1 LQKDLCKDLYDASLV
16 IRTKLKNGDVMIN
29 SYKILGVEVHPAT
42 ITDLNNLVIDSIEKN
57 KKTIISSQNLHS
69 VYIFN
74 KDAKLRAFND
84 RTIKRVDGMPFI
96 ILGKL
101 MGYPLNKE
109 QRVTWVDYMIPFLKT
124 ISDNEFKL
132 FYLGSKPKI
141 ADKAIEIFRNK
152 FPGIKIAYANGYFN
166 KVKESWENTE
176 LLKMISDFKPDA
188 LLVGMGMPIQEHWIY
203 DNLNEIDAKVILT
216 CGAAVEYFTGE
227 VSTPPRWMGKVG
239 LEWLYRLSEDPKR
252 FYKRYCIEPLF
263 LIPLIVKDLI
273 QAIKNRFNHE
283 GNKV

>member
-1 LQKDLCKDLYDASLV
+1 MN
-16 IRTKLKNGDVMIN
+16 LKT
-29 SYKILGVEVHPAT
+29 YKILGVEVHPAT
-42 ITDLNNLVIDSIEKN
+42 ITDLNNLVIESIKEN

-74 KDAKLRAFND
+74 KDAKLRAFNEH
-84 RTIKRVDGMPFI
+84 TIKRVDGMPFI

-141 ADKAIEIFRNK
+141 ADKAVEIFREK
-152 FPGIKIAYANGYFN
+152 FPNIKMAYANGYFN
-166 KVKESWENTE
+166 KVKNSWENTE
-176 LLKMISDFKPDA
+176 LLKMISDYKPDA

-203 DNLNEIDAKVILT
+203 DNLKEINAKVILT

-227 VSTPPRWMGKVG
+227 VSTPPRWMGKAG
-239 LEWLYRLSEDPKR
+239 LEWLYRLTEDPKR
-252 FYKRYCIEPLF
+252 FYKRYCIEPWYIL
-263 LIPLIVKDLI
+263 PLVIKDLL
-273 QAIKNRFNHE
+273 QAVKNKLHK
-283 GNKV
+283 G